1 MTSRGINK
9 SGANT
14 DPWKNYRKIGMLKNF
29 KFKRVTLNRPPGD
42 LDWWIYKSNLYQ

>member
-1 MTSRGINK
+1 MKESNILLYLNC
-9 SGANT
+9 
-14 DPWKNYRKIGMLKNF
+14 RKIGMLKNF